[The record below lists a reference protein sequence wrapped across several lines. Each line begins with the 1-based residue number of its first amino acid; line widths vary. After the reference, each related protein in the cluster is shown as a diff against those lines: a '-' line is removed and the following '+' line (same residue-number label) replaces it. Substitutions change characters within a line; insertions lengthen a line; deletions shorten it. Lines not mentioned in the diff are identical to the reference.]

1 MNIVQMLFKNAHPI
15 VYAQSV
21 TFVTLRQYV
30 GGVAATIGVAELAQV
45 PIYIRSN

>member
-1 MNIVQMLFKNAHPI
+1 MKIVQVLFKNAHPT

-30 GGVAATIGVAELAQV
+30 GGVATTMGVVELAQV
-45 PIYIRSN
+45 P